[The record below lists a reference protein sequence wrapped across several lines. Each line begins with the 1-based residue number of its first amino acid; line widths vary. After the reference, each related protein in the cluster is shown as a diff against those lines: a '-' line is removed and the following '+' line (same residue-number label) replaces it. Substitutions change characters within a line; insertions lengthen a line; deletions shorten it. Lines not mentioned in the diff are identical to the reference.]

1 MQEGY
6 LIISGVPGICKLL
19 EDSLR
24 MILSFEWPLRPLEV
38 EWALLMF
45 SADLAALI
53 TILSKDAEETVLL
66 AACGVTSIFKIF
78 LLSSSEAAVLV
89 FLGDSEKKMI
99 WKLFWREFHSFWQDD
114 GMKKVILHFKWPHL
128 SIWLWAKTVNEC

>member
-1 MQEGY
+1 
-6 LIISGVPGICKLL
+6 
-19 EDSLR
+19 
-24 MILSFEWPLRPLEV
+24 
-38 EWALLMF
+38 MF

-99 WKLFWREFHSFWQDD
+99 
-114 GMKKVILHFKWPHL
+114 
-128 SIWLWAKTVNEC
+128 